1 MNSYLTAKEKIS
13 DLSKLSLN
21 TNRKLKKIVVPWIS
35 VSCECCVLSGRGLW
49 VRPITHIEE
58 SYPVLCV
65 WVWWWSFNND

>member
-35 VSCECCVLSGRGLW
+35 VSCECCVLSGRGL
-49 VRPITHIEE
+49 
-58 SYPVLCV
+58 
-65 WVWWWSFNND
+65 